1 MGEGLRAGTSDAYTN
16 GMSRTIS
23 VRVPD
28 ELAEHLEVLAFRL
41 TRESGVGVD
50 MSDVARK
57 LLTAGADA
65 NPIDETERTNAAKA
79 RAAAK
84 SGELP
89 GLVIPLDASRGSRP
103 PDPPPKR
110 GGRGP
115 LARVLPLTARIPG
128 GRHTESEGLSLD
140 VGDDGAIPNLAFMG
154 GGQ

>member
-1 MGEGLRAGTSDAYTN
+1 
-16 GMSRTIS
+16 MSRVLTL
-23 VRVPD
+23 RVPD

-50 MSDVARK
+50 VSAVARK
-57 LLTAGADA
+57 LLSAGVDA
-65 NPIDETERTNAAKA
+65 NPIDETERATAAKA
-79 RAAAK
+79 RAAAQ

-103 PDPPPKR
+103 PDPPPRKR

-140 VGDDGAIPNLAFMG
+140 VGDGALPNRAFYEREARRAKREG
-154 GGQ
+154 GAQ